1 MPESRPRVP
10 MRAPRAA
17 MFAAVCVAL
26 AAVGHAHMSGT
37 GIPPGLL
44 LGAFA
49 VTAALAWT
57 AAGRRRGPLG
67 ITAALLA
74 VQAGLHLAF
83 SAGQGHG
90 SAPMADHHPVPGVPM
105 GTGPSGTHPAVGGG
119 TTPASGAADGARA
132 ARAAG
137 PHDPAV
143 MAHPA
148 GPAASG
154 TGPPHSGMPH
164 ASGMADGLGSA
175 TGMPPAS
182 GMADGLGSA
191 TGMADASGM
200 ADGLGSATGMA
211 DASGMADGLGSATG
225 MADAG
230 MVHASGMADGLG
242 SATGMADAGM
252 VHASG
257 MADGLGSAAGTAHS
271 GMAHSGM
278 VHASGVAD
286 GLGSVTG
293 MADGTGSMS
302 AMPDG
307 IGGALADLLG
317 TAGHGGLGMV
327 AAHLLAGLF
336 CALWLARGEAAVFRL
351 AGALGATA
359 LLAARP
365 LARVLA
371 LLRTRPVPVP
381 GPPAQRP
388 SYERPR
394 RLRGAVHAHTAV
406 RRGPPLRWNTRTTA
420 PRPLPA
426 RAV

>member
-1 MPESRPRVP
+1 MSEPRPRVP
-10 MRAPRAA
+10 MRALRAA

-26 AAVGHAHMSGT
+26 AAVGHAHMSGSD
-37 GIPPGLL
+37 IPPGPL

-67 ITAALLA
+67 IMTALLA

-90 SAPMADHHPVPGVPM
+90 HGSAPMAGHHPVPGMAM
-105 GTGPSGTHPAVGGG
+105 GAGPSGANPGGAAAGTAGAAHAAGSGALRSDPAGAIHAAGG
-119 TTPASGAADGARA
+119 TVHASGLADGARA

-137 PHDPAV
+137 LHDPAGA
-143 MAHPA
+143 AHTAAMSDPA
-148 GPAASG
+148 TVADAAG
-154 TGPPHSGMPH
+154 TGMTH
-164 ASGMADGLGSA
+164 ASGL
-175 TGMPPAS
+175 
-182 GMADGLGSA
+182 ADGLGSA
-191 TGMADASGM
+191 TGMADS
-200 ADGLGSATGMA
+200 
-211 DASGMADGLGSATG
+211 
-225 MADAG
+225 
-230 MVHASGMADGLG
+230 
-242 SATGMADAGM
+242 
-252 VHASG
+252 
-257 MADGLGSAAGTAHS
+257 
-271 GMAHSGM
+271 
-278 VHASGVAD
+278 
-286 GLGSVTG
+286 
-293 MADGTGSMS
+293 GTGSMS

-307 IGGALADLLG
+307 MGGVLADLLG
-317 TAGHGGLGMV
+317 TPGHGGLGMV

-336 CALWLARGEAAVFRL
+336 CAVWLAWGEAAVFRL

-371 LLRTRPVPVP
+371 LLRTRTAPVP

-406 RRGPPLRWNTRTTA
+406 RRGPPHRWSTRTTA

>member
-1 MPESRPRVP
+1 MSEPRPRVP

-26 AAVGHAHMSGT
+26 AAAGHAYMSGT
-37 GIPPGLL
+37 DIAPGLL

-57 AAGRRRGPLG
+57 AAGRRCGPLG

-83 SAGQGHG
+83 SAGRSHG
-90 SAPMADHHPVPGVPM
+90 SAPMAGHHPAPGTPLGPGPTGAHPGGAAA
-105 GTGPSGTHPAVGGG
+105 GTPGAAHAAGPGAVHSDPAGALQAVGGG
-119 TTPASGAADGARA
+119 TAH
-132 ARAAG
+132 AAG
-137 PHDPAV
+137 LHDPAAL
-143 MAHPA
+143 AHPT
-148 GPAASG
+148 GPADPG
-154 TGPPHSGMPH
+154 MGMPH
-164 ASGMADGLGSA
+164 PGMPDASGL
-175 TGMPPAS
+175 
-182 GMADGLGSA
+182 ADGLGSA
-191 TGMADASGM
+191 TGMAHSG
-200 ADGLGSATGMA
+200 L
-211 DASGMADGLGSATG
+211 
-225 MADAG
+225 
-230 MVHASGMADGLG
+230 
-242 SATGMADAGM
+242 
-252 VHASG
+252 
-257 MADGLGSAAGTAHS
+257 ADGLGSAAGA
-271 GMAHSGM
+271 
-278 VHASGVAD
+278 AD
-286 GLGSVTG
+286 GMGA
-293 MADGTGSMS
+293 MA

-307 IGGALADLLG
+307 MGGVLADLLG

-371 LLRTRPVPVP
+371 LLRTRTAPVP

-388 SYERPR
+388 SYGRPR